1 MVMKGYYKM
10 PEATAAAIYSDGW
23 LNTGDLATVDEE
35 GYFKITGR
43 LKDMIIRDGENVY
56 PTEIEE
62 FVYTNP
68 KVSDVQLIGIPDQ
81 RFGEEVMAWIM
92 LKPGENASEE
102 EIKDFCRERIAQ
114 YKVPRHIKFVSEFP
128 MSVAGKIQKFRMRK
142 IAIKE
147 SGL

>member
-1 MVMKGYYKM
+1 
-10 PEATAAAIYSDGW
+10 
-23 LNTGDLATVDEE
+23 
-35 GYFKITGR
+35 
-43 LKDMIIRDGENVY
+43 MIIRDGETVY

-81 RFGEEVMAWIM
+81 RFGEEVMVWVM
-92 LKPGENASEE
+92 LKPGENAGEE